1 MIEVKK
7 LDSSNLE
14 LYLEYLK
21 KAFEEEPEMMVG
33 EFFDPEGIRN
43 RINDPFYQRTT
54 SLLAIENNK
63 VLGRLEY
70 HFYGCMQDGHRM
82 CYVDWVYVLPEYRH
96 NGVARLLF
104 SKLEEDCKLN
114 NMNQYYLIRSEN
126 ELANSFYSNFTNVTL
141 DEEPILRKEL

>member
-1 MIEVKK
+1 MRLTKSILNRRGIKVFMIEVKK

-21 KAFEEEPEMMVG
+21 KAFEEEPDMMVG
-33 EFFDPEGIRN
+33 GFFDPDGIRN

-82 CYVDWVYVLPEYRH
+82 CYVRFYVFGGGL
-96 NGVARLLF
+96 
-104 SKLEEDCKLN
+104 S
-114 NMNQYYLIRSEN
+114 
-126 ELANSFYSNFTNVTL
+126 
-141 DEEPILRKEL
+141 